1 MSSGQSV
8 PVGEAA
14 KVNILDVSLDTNR
27 QAVDNLLAGDCSVFY
42 VDHHL
47 PGESLADD
55 RRPLHC
61 LD

>member
-1 MSSGQSV
+1 V

-27 QAVDNLLAGDCSVFY
+27 QAVDNLLAGDYSVFY